1 MKKRYFLAA
10 VLLLALLAAGCQS
23 GSQAQSK
30 IIAEVNGD
38 KITQTEFDQHLK
50 LLKFTYEKQVLG
62 TGKLDTVKDKETI
75 SKLEEQSYKEMI
87 LQKLLEQEAE
97 KEKIQIKDSEV
108 DEALKDQDIE
118 AFLEDSGM
126 EEKYFRQEMKTQ
138 LLYWKIRDKVTA
150 KIKVDDAEAQ
160 KYYQDNI
167 DYYTEPAGMQVSH
180 ILVATEKEALDILAQ
195 LKAGSDFAELAQ
207 QSSTCPSKEVGG
219 DLGTINEESNLDAT
233 FKEAALK
240 LQPGEITQE
249 PVKTD
254 YGYHLIKAGD
264 KVETKVHPFEEVKNS
279 VVADLEQQKKDKA
292 FGEYLEN
299 LNKNAEVKDLRK

>member
-87 LQKLLEQEAE
+87 LQKLLEQKAE
-97 KEKIQIKDSEV
+97 KEKIQIKDSDV

>member
-1 MKKRYFLAA
+1 M
-10 VLLLALLAAGCQS
+10 ALLAAGCQS

>member
-87 LQKLLEQEAE
+87 LQKLLEQKAE

>member
-97 KEKIQIKDSEV
+97 KEKIQIKDSDV

>member
-1 MKKRYFLAA
+1 M
-10 VLLLALLAAGCQS
+10 
-23 GSQAQSK
+23 
-30 IIAEVNGD
+30 
-38 KITQTEFDQHLK
+38 
-50 LLKFTYEKQVLG
+50 
-62 TGKLDTVKDKETI
+62 
-75 SKLEEQSYKEMI
+75 
-87 LQKLLEQEAE
+87 
-97 KEKIQIKDSEV
+97 